1 MIPHK
6 LVIKN
11 FLSYGENP
19 TTIYFD
25 NYQLICLSGKN
36 GNGKSA
42 LLDALTWA
50 LWGQARKISG
60 INKPDDGLLRL
71 GASRMLVTLELLCN
85 QQMYRVRREYVKSA
99 SKSMTLLDFEIRQ
112 EKGYFT
118 SLTDKTIRAT
128 QEKINQTL
136 GITFETFI
144 NSSFIRQGQSN
155 EFSKKS
161 PKERK
166 DILSSIL
173 GLDHYQTLQ
182 SAALEKIRQLQTEQQ
197 MLQRLSAAAQPEIDR
212 KPALITTQEEQ
223 KKIELELRINI
234 NKNKEELIATHKKIA
249 ELEKLEIHHE
259 HLKTL
264 INKEQNEIKKIE
276 EQLQQLRNSWKEAHR
291 RSLQKTDKQQI
302 ESAIKQH
309 EKKLLQYADVQ
320 TQDAHLKKQLAEIQK
335 NLATIEKE
343 DQQNNILLTKKQ
355 NEHALIIAE
364 KKTIL
369 LHLQTTAQEK
379 EKKYQE
385 QAITLEKNKS
395 LHQHIQSTTHEH
407 AMLEKEF
414 EKRKS
419 FYHMLVQKLHFIEKN
434 GTELQTKKAELNQN
448 DSSHCPLCD
457 QLVTASRKKFLFN
470 RIQKDDLFLSYQK
483 KRITTILTKLKK
495 ILLDQHA
502 VISKKFTELQTLK
515 QQHEQTKLLAEQQII
530 LAAELKTLKNNIDQ
544 ESNISLQHE
553 AAIKTLT
560 DQINKPN
567 QTLIDLKKAITTQEE
582 LIKKINY
589 DQTDHTNLQAQL
601 NRLYQSINPEKIV
614 EYTAEKQIIF
624 AEVKGLIKRLKEMRR
639 TYQSLEQEKKILP
652 SSHDEHQKTIQE
664 KKEFEQTLETM
675 QANLE
680 TIVIKQTEINN
691 DLARIE
697 LLIQKNN
704 DYTKTTHILQS
715 DINAHQLIGQAFS
728 KNGIPALLIEE
739 IIPELESEAN
749 LLLQKLTN
757 NQAQIF
763 IESVRDL
770 KKGGIKETLDIH
782 ISDSAGIR
790 PYEMFSGGEAFR
802 IDFALRIAISK
813 LLARKSGTPLQTLI
827 IDEGFGSQD
836 EEGLQKIMDALYKIQ
851 NDFAKIIIVS
861 HLPLMKD
868 NFPVHFVI
876 EKNALGSQIRIEER
890 G

>member
-42 LLDALTWA
+42 LLDALTWG

-71 GASRMLVTLELLCN
+71 GSSRMLVTLELLCN

-99 SKSMTLLDFEIRQ
+99 SKSMTVLDFEIRQ

-173 GLDHYQTLQ
+173 GLDHYQKLQ
-182 SAALEKIRQLQTEQQ
+182 SAALEKIRELQTEQQ

-212 KPALITTQEEQ
+212 KPTLTTAHEEQ
-223 KKIELELRINI
+223 KKIELELRTNI
-234 NKNKEELIATHKKIA
+234 IAKKEQLTVENKKIA
-249 ELEKLEIHHE
+249 ELEKIRITHE
-259 HLKTL
+259 HIKTV
-264 INKEQNEIKKIE
+264 ITKEQNEIKNQE
-276 EQLQQLRNSWKEAHR
+276 EQLKTMRSRWKEMHR
-291 RSLQKTDKQQI
+291 ISLQQTDTKQI
-302 ESAIKQH
+302 ALLIKQH
-309 EKKLLQYADVQ
+309 EKTLEELVKLQIEDRL
-320 TQDAHLKKQLAEIQK
+320 LRKELAES
-335 NLATIEKE
+335 EKKFSILE
-343 DQQNNILLTKKQ
+343 KKEQQQSVLLTKQQ
-355 NEHALIIAE
+355 NEHGLIVAE

-369 LHLQTTAQEK
+369 LHLQATEQEK

-385 QAITLEKNKS
+385 QKIILEKNQS
-395 LHQHIQSTTHEH
+395 IQLQIQSIAREH
-407 AMLEKEF
+407 AMIEKEF

-434 GTELQTKKAELNQN
+434 GIELQTKKTELNQN

-470 RIQKDDLFLSYQK
+470 RIQKDDLFLNYQK
-483 KRITTILTKLKK
+483 KRLTSILTKLKK
-495 ILLDQHA
+495 ILIDQHA
-502 VISKKFTELQTLK
+502 VVTKKLAELQALKQLQEQTEL
-515 QQHEQTKLLAEQQII
+515 LAQQQII
-530 LAAELKTLKNNIDQ
+530 LTEELKTLKIKIDQ
-544 ESNISLQHE
+544 ELKILLNHE
-553 AAIKTLT
+553 EAIKQLIIALN
-560 DQINKPN
+560 QPN
-567 QTLIDLKKAITTQEE
+567 QILIELRKSIQNQEE
-582 LIKKINY
+582 LIKKTDY
-589 DQTDHTNLQAQL
+589 DQNKHAKLQTDLTK
-601 NRLYQSINPEKIV
+601 LYQSIQPEQIARQ
-614 EYTAEKQIIF
+614 TTEKQIIF
-624 AEVKGLIKRLKEMRR
+624 SEIKGLIKRLKEMRNNHLLLYQEQLQLPPFQE
-639 TYQSLEQEKKILP
+639 TYQKI
-652 SSHDEHQKTIQE
+652 IVE
-664 KKEFEQTLETM
+664 KKEHEEALEKMQTD
-675 QANLE
+675 LE
-680 TIVIKQTEINN
+680 TIVIQQTRVNN
-691 DLARIE
+691 DLSRIE
-697 LLIQKNN
+697 ILIQKQNEQ
-704 DYTKTTHILQS
+704 TKIMQALQS

>member
-42 LLDALTWA
+42 LLDALTWG

-71 GASRMLVTLELLCN
+71 GSSRMLVTLELLCN

-99 SKSMTLLDFEIRQ
+99 SKSMTVLDFEIRQ

-182 SAALEKIRQLQTEQQ
+182 SAALEKIRALQTEQQ

-212 KPALITTQEEQ
+212 KPTLTTAHAEQ
-223 KKIELELRINI
+223 KKIELELRTNI
-234 NKNKEELIATHKKIA
+234 IAKKEQLTVENKKIA
-249 ELEKLEIHHE
+249 ELEKIRITHE
-259 HLKTL
+259 HIKTV
-264 INKEQNEIKKIE
+264 ITKEQNEIKNQE
-276 EQLQQLRNSWKEAHR
+276 EQLKTMRSRWKEMHR
-291 RSLQKTDKQQI
+291 ISLQQTDTKQI
-302 ESAIKQH
+302 ALLIKQH
-309 EKKLLQYADVQ
+309 EKTLEELVKLQIEDRL
-320 TQDAHLKKQLAEIQK
+320 LRKELAES
-335 NLATIEKE
+335 EKKFSILE
-343 DQQNNILLTKKQ
+343 KKEQQQSVLLTKQQ
-355 NEHALIIAE
+355 NEHGLIVAE

-369 LHLQTTAQEK
+369 LHLQATEQEK

-385 QAITLEKNKS
+385 QKIILEKNQS
-395 LHQHIQSTTHEH
+395 IQLQIQSIAREH
-407 AMLEKEF
+407 AMIEKEF

-434 GTELQTKKAELNQN
+434 GIELQTKKTELNQN

-470 RIQKDDLFLSYQK
+470 RIQKDDLFLNYQK
-483 KRITTILTKLKK
+483 KRLTSILTKLKK
-495 ILLDQHA
+495 ILIDQHA
-502 VISKKFTELQTLK
+502 VVTKKLAELQALKQLQEQTEL
-515 QQHEQTKLLAEQQII
+515 LAQQQII
-530 LAAELKTLKNNIDQ
+530 LTEELKTLKIKIDQ
-544 ESNISLQHE
+544 ELKILLNHE
-553 AAIKTLT
+553 EAIKQLIIALN
-560 DQINKPN
+560 QPN
-567 QTLIDLKKAITTQEE
+567 QILIELRKSIQNQEE
-582 LIKKINY
+582 LIKKTDY
-589 DQTDHTNLQAQL
+589 DQNKHAKLQTDLTK
-601 NRLYQSINPEKIV
+601 LYQSIQPEQIARQ
-614 EYTAEKQIIF
+614 TTEKQIIF
-624 AEVKGLIKRLKEMRR
+624 SEIKGLIKRLKEMRNNHLLLYQEQLQLPPFQE
-639 TYQSLEQEKKILP
+639 TYQKI
-652 SSHDEHQKTIQE
+652 IVE
-664 KKEFEQTLETM
+664 KKEHEEALEKMQTD
-675 QANLE
+675 LE
-680 TIVIKQTEINN
+680 TIVIQQTRVNN
-691 DLARIE
+691 DLSRIE
-697 LLIQKNN
+697 ILIQKQNEQ
-704 DYTKTTHILQS
+704 TKIMQALQS